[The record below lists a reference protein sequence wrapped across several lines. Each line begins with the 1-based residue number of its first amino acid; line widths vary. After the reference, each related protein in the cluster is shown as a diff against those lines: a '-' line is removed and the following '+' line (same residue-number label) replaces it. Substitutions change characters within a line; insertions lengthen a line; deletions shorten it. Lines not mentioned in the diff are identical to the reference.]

1 MFTDGL
7 FERRGVDIEI
17 GLTHLMITAE
27 QTRDTDA
34 ATACESILREMLL
47 GSHDDD
53 VCLLIADFSPD
64 A

>member
-1 MFTDGL
+1 L

-27 QTRDTDA
+27 ETRDADVG
-34 ATACESILREMLL
+34 TACESILRGMHL

-53 VCLLIADFSPD
+53 VCLLIADFNPG